1 MSDDQGGELLREVR
15 RVAAAAAEVIMQVRG
30 RAALGGSIAQRSKPD
45 DSPVTEAD
53 MAAHQLISA
62 ELRRLTPAIP
72 VLSEEAADVDFE
84 ARSAWPRFWLV
95 DPLDGTKEFIAGR
108 DEFTVNIA
116 LIEGHQPL
124 LGVVH
129 VPPTGACYSGVVGAG
144 AWRSEGPGASAQAIA
159 VATRSASRVRVAGS
173 RSHRGDS
180 LDGLLQRLGPHEL
193 CAVGSSLKFCL
204 VAEGNADIYP
214 RLGPTSE
221 WDTAAGHAV
230 LAAAGGQV
238 RRMDGSSLVYNTQRE
253 WLNPHFVA
261 FGPSDRDWL
270 SIVKEAGVKEKRGSN
285 GFGHAGG
292 QA

>member
-1 MSDDQGGELLREVR
+1 MSEAEGGELLREVR
-15 RVAAAAAEVIMQVRG
+15 RVAAAAAELIMQVRG
-30 RAALGGSIAQRSKPD
+30 RAALGGTIAQRSKAD
-45 DSPVTEAD
+45 ESPVTEAD

-62 ELRRLTPAIP
+62 ELRRLTPTIP

-129 VPPTGACYSGVVGAG
+129 VPPSGACYSGVVGAG
-144 AWRSEGPGASAQAIA
+144 AWRSAGPGAAAQAIS
-159 VATRSASRVRVAGS
+159 VASRSAPKVRVAGS
-173 RSHRGDS
+173 RSHRGSS

-230 LAAAGGQV
+230 LVAAGGQV
-238 RRMDGSSLVYNTQRE
+238 RRIDGSSLVYNTQRE
-253 WLNPHFVA
+253 WLNPHFIA
-261 FGPSDRDWL
+261 YGPGDRDWL
-270 SIVKEAGVKEKRGSN
+270 GLIKESLSKETLATDSFGQTRGR
-285 GFGHAGG
+285 A
-292 QA
+292 